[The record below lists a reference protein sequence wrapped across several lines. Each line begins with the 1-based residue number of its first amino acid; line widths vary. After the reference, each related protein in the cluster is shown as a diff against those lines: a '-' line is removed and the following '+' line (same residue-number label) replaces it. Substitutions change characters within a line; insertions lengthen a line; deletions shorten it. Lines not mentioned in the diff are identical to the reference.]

1 MTGAPGIARRG
12 SDAVRSSMVEHD
24 ARSRFVVQRGLFA
37 GPSPLIDDDLYAEVK
52 SGFAQRSRNRID
64 IDPHARVETNSYFGR
79 FPATYWQRWTT
90 VTSVRISMTYSGA
103 GRLALI
109 ASDSDGH
116 ERTVDAAVVD
126 GDGLVELDAKLDHF
140 VDGGGLWLRM
150 DTAQSPLM
158 VEGAEWTVD
167 PPSSVRPAAVVVCT
181 FNRADECATTVDAL
195 GSDET
200 VMAGVDAV
208 FVVDQGS
215 DPVESRAKF
224 RAVVKHLGSKL
235 VYIRQPNLGGAGGFT
250 RGMYEVTDVVGAD
263 HANIVLMDDDIL
275 CEPETVLR
283 LNAFANLTAEPT
295 IVGAQMLGLFHP
307 DRILV
312 GAEYADLSGPTVGIP
327 AANAEVDSSVIKKK
341 QEIRVDAGY
350 NGWWTCLIPSEIVAK
365 QGYPLPLFFQWDDV
379 EYAIRARGHGFATV
393 TLPGAGVWHADFT
406 WKDWDEWHRYFN
418 IRNGL
423 LVAALHSEFDGPTL
437 FRSLGRDLLRFL
449 VGMQYGLAL
458 TQIKAIEDFNSGP
471 AAFADG
477 GVAAARD
484 IRHERAHF
492 AETIRHPSSIIPD
505 LRNAD
510 YQIAKAAPWPSLE
523 GAVLAKRLLRQW
535 RGSVVPHPVAI
546 ASKDA
551 LWWHVSLF
559 GHAIVTDASQEG
571 VRVRRRNKE
580 LARELAVRGAK
591 ALWRLRSNAPKLR
604 DRYREEFP
612 AMVSR
617 ENWKRL
623 FNIPD
628 AG

>member
-1 MTGAPGIARRG
+1 MAGAP
-12 SDAVRSSMVEHD
+12 DAVRHD
-24 ARSRFVVQRGLFA
+24 SEAVRSTLVQHGARSRFVVQRGLFA
-37 GPSPLIDDDLYAEVK
+37 GPSPLIDDDLYAEVV
-52 SGFAQRSRNRID
+52 SGFASRTRTRIA

-79 FPATYWQRWTT
+79 FPATYWQRWT
-90 VTSVRISMTYSGA
+90 SVDAVHATMTYSGS
-103 GRLALI
+103 GRIALV
-109 ASDSDGH
+109 ASDSDGY
-116 ERTVDAAVVD
+116 ERTVDAVSVN
-126 GDGLVELDAKLDHF
+126 GNGFIKLEAKLDHF

-150 DTAQSPLM
+150 DTAREPLA
-158 VEGAEWTVD
+158 VENAEWTVAS
-167 PPSSVRPAAVVVCT
+167 PSSVRPAAVVVCT

-195 GSDET
+195 GSDDS
-200 VMAGVDAV
+200 VMSGVDAV
-208 FVVDQGS
+208 FVVDQGT
-215 DPVESRAKF
+215 DPVETREKF
-224 RAVVKHLGSKL
+224 RSVAAKLGPKL

-283 LNAFANLTAEPT
+283 LNAFANLTTEPT

-312 GAEYADLSGPTVGIP
+312 SAEYADLTGPTVGIP
-327 AANAEVDSSVIKKK
+327 AANAEVDSSVVKKK
-341 QEIRVDAGY
+341 QEVRVDAGY

-449 VGMQYGLAL
+449 VGMQYGLAF
-458 TQIKAIEDFNSGP
+458 TQIKAIEDFVSGP
-471 AAFADG
+471 AAFRDG

-484 IRHERAHF
+484 IRRERAHF
-492 AETIRHPSSIIPD
+492 AETTRHPSAVVPD

-523 GAVLAKRLLRQW
+523 GAVLAKRLVQQW

-591 ALWRLRSNAPKLR
+591 ALLRLRRTAPRLR
-604 DRYREEFP
+604 DEYRKEFP
-612 AMVSR
+612 TMVSR

-623 FNIPD
+623 FNI
-628 AG
+628 